1 MAFIWDLEKNCR
13 GKLIQGYMLRPNYL
27 WDFPLSQHRS
37 EIDRRQGKILN
48 ALSDVRQDRDSDRT
62 YKKQAQIAAMKYG
75 NMQSSLG
82 FGGAA
87 LLGLDFEMQGMTVS
101 SGVHT
106 KPSSYKMS
114 KQQDS
119 QN

>member
-1 MAFIWDLEKNCR
+1 
-13 GKLIQGYMLRPNYL
+13 MLRPSYL

-37 EIDRRQGKILN
+37 EIDRRQDEIQKQLME
-48 ALSDVRQDRDSDRT
+48 VRVERDTDRT

-75 NMQSSLG
+75 NTQSSLG

-87 LLGLDFEMQGMTVS
+87 LLGLDFEMQGMTTS

-106 KPSSYKMS
+106 KPSAYRMS

-119 QN
+119 NI

>member
-1 MAFIWDLEKNCR
+1 
-13 GKLIQGYMLRPNYL
+13 MLRPNYQ

-48 ALSDVRQDRDSDRT
+48 TLQDVRQDRDSDRT
-62 YKKQAQIAAMKYG
+62 YKKQAQIAAMRYG

-87 LLGLDFEMQGMTVS
+87 LLGLDFEMQGMTMS

-106 KPSSYKMS
+106 KPASYKMS

-119 QN
+119 